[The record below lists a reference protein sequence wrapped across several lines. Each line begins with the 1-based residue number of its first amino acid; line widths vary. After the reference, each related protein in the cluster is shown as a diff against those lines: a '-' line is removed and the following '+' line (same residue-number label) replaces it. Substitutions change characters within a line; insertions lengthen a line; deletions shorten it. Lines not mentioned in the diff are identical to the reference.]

1 MTSDDNK
8 NIKQNS
14 EPKKNMFG
22 LEIMPDLE
30 VNLSE
35 AKKKSIKLWLIIGTV
50 LLPLILF
57 TGRAIINFDGVAFLF
72 LLIYLVTVPLCYG
85 TIKAVNNTKSKFML
99 QRWATLSA
107 LLCSLIGGLIL
118 LLEITKV
125 EKEYK
130 EGRGKILEKHRQKHE
145 KKLKKKRLLPKKKK

>member
-30 VNLSE
+30 ANLSE

-72 LLIYLVTVPLCYG
+72 LLIYLGQFLYVTERLKLL
-85 TIKAVNNTKSKFML
+85 IILKVNSCSKD
-99 QRWATLSA
+99 
-107 LLCSLIGGLIL
+107 
-118 LLEITKV
+118 
-125 EKEYK
+125 
-130 EGRGKILEKHRQKHE
+130 GR
-145 KKLKKKRLLPKKKK
+145 RLVRCCVH